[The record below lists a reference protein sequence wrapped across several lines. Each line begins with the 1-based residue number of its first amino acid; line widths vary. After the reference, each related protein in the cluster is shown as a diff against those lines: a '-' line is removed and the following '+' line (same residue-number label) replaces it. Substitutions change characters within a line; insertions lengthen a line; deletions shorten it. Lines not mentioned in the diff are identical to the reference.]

1 MILTTKEAQ
10 HLRRGIAGLATVAHE
25 IVVLNRASIDGTI
38 QIALEAGG
46 RVIQRD
52 GVNRATQFNLAL
64 SDLNVVTNWLPLRDT
79 DEELTPTLAAEI
91 AVRLP
96 TRGPAVDGVYC
107 GRRMTFQGRL
117 IRHGGAF
124 PVRVLRL
131 FRHGQCEIRWIN
143 EHIKVAGTTVDF
155 PGEIIDDNPQ
165 PLTCWTDK
173 HDKHDKRAGREAV
186 DLLNLQYGLIV
197 CDTVANLRG
206 GKQVGVKRWLREA
219 EYARLSGGFRAFAY
233 FFYRYVIRLGF
244 LDGPAGTA
252 FPFLQGFCYRYLVDA
267 KVAEVKRY
275 MQRQGVDVVVA
286 IRAVLG
292 IEVEKSK

>member
-10 HLRRGIAGLATVAHE
+10 HLRRGIAGLATVANE
-25 IVVLNRASIDGTI
+25 IVVLNRASIDGAL

-64 SDLNVVTNWLPLRDT
+64 SDLNVVTNWLPLRDA
-79 DEELTPTLAAEI
+79 DDELTPTLAAEI

-107 GRRMTFQGRL
+107 SRRVTFQGRL
-117 IRHGGAF
+117 IRHGGVF

-131 FRHGQCEIRWIN
+131 FRHGQCEIRWMC

-155 PGEIIDDNPQ
+155 HGEIIDDHPQ
-165 PLTCWTDK
+165 PLTWWTDK
-173 HDKHDKRAGREAV
+173 HDKHAGREAV

-219 EYARLSGGFRAFAY
+219 AYARLSGGFRAFAY
-233 FFYRYVIRLGF
+233 FFYRCVIRLGF
-244 LDGPAGTA
+244 PDGPAGTA

-275 MQRQGVDVVVA
+275 VRRQGVDVVVA

-292 IEVEKSK
+292 TEVENSK

>member
-10 HLRRGIAGLATVAHE
+10 HLRRGIAGLATVANE
-25 IVVLNRASIDGTI
+25 IVVLNRASINGTI

-64 SDLNVVTNWLPLRDT
+64 SDLNVVTNWLPLRDA
-79 DEELTPTLAAEI
+79 DDELTPTSAAEI

-107 GRRMTFQGRL
+107 SRSVTFEGRL

-219 EYARLSGGFRAFAY
+219 AYARLSGGFRAFAY

-275 MQRQGVDVVVA
+275 VRRQGVDVVVA

-292 IEVEKSK
+292 TEVENSK